1 MKVKILSIFLFII
14 SISVSSQEKSKIDSI
29 NNVLKTKINDTIRI
43 KTLLNLAIL
52 LQDSNINT
60 SSKIANKAFELI
72 KKKCR

>member
-60 SSKIANKAFELI
+60 SSKIANKAF
-72 KKKCR
+72 